1 MLDIVCT
8 SLMIPGAFIN
18 KYRREINMEQFYLG
32 ADVSKGYT
40 DFILIDQHKQPV
52 EKNFQLDD
60 TAAGH
65 VQLYDQ
71 LNRFFDQHPDAE
83 ILAAVES
90 TGGYENNWYNALL
103 KFQGSLNIKTAR
115 LNPEGVYCNSK
126 ADLKRTITDKVSAL
140 SIAEYQIAHPEK
152 IMYQQEDYWAPL
164 RKQWSFVSLLT
175 KQKAQ
180 LFNQLETLIYTA
192 NPEILQYCQ
201 GGMPQWVLKL
211 LKQYPTAAKL
221 SRARITT
228 VVRIPYMKK
237 DRAEKLIAEAKNS
250 IASAQDNL
258 TGQLVSSTIEQI
270 LQLEKSI
277 KAQTKILADN
287 CSMPEI
293 KLLKTYPGISD
304 YSAIGLMLELQTIE
318 RFPTA
323 KKLASFIGVH
333 PVFKASGD
341 GSTVAC
347 MSKKGRK
354 VPRKILFMVV
364 LSAITCN
371 PLIRDLYK
379 ELLAN
384 GKEKMAAIGVCMHKT
399 LRILYGMLKNNTAF
413 DPEIDKKNQ
422 SRSSRKT
429 TNEPKN
435 KNRRYQ
441 EFDAKAPVSRRQRK
455 KRTEQKVSQSATSG
469 AECGINA
476 SAPESS
482 L

>member
-1 MLDIVCT
+1 MNFGEK
-8 SLMIPGAFIN
+8 M
-18 KYRREINMEQFYLG
+18 NMEQFYLG

-40 DFILIDQHKQPV
+40 DFILLDKHKQPV

-65 VQLYDQ
+65 IQLYEQ
-71 LNRFFDQHPDAE
+71 LDRFLTQHPGAE
-83 ILAAVES
+83 IFAAVES
-90 TGGYENNWYNALL
+90 TGGYENNWYNTLL

-126 ADLKRTITDKVSAL
+126 AGLKRTITDKVSAQ
-140 SIAEYQIAHPEK
+140 SIAEYQIAHPER
-152 IMYQQEDYWAPL
+152 IVYQQDDYWAHL
-164 RKQWSFVSLLT
+164 RKQWSFLSLLT
-175 KQKAQ
+175 KQKGQ
-180 LFNQLETLIYTA
+180 LLNQLETLVYTA

-201 GGMPQWVLKL
+201 DGMPQWVLKL

-228 VVRIPYMKK
+228 VARIPYVKK

-250 IASAQDNL
+250 IASARDKL

-277 KAQTKILADN
+277 NAQTKILADN

-293 KLLKTYPGISD
+293 KLLKTFHGISD

-318 RFPTA
+318 RFPTV
-323 KKLASFIGVH
+323 KKLASFVGVH
-333 PVFKASGD
+333 PVFKTSGD

-379 ELLAN
+379 EQLAN

-399 LRILYGMLKNNTAF
+399 LRILYGMLKNNNAF

-422 SRSSRKT
+422 TRNSKKT
-429 TNEPKN
+429 ANKPKTN
-435 KNRRYQ
+435 NRRYQ

-455 KRTEQKVSQSATSG
+455 KRKEQKVSQNVTSDV
-469 AECGINA
+469 ECGISA
-476 SAPESS
+476 SAPVS
-482 L
+482 LL